1 MQIVTEMPINHIYCS
16 LIILYNLDQYKFTLI
31 LNQQIIHLYLT
42 LITFIILN
50 FILIYIHIDL
60 EFGLL
65 VYYIQLLFK
74 FRGWIGL

>member
-31 LNQQIIHLYLT
+31 LNQQIIHLYLI
-42 LITFIILN
+42 LLTFINLN